1 MELPL
6 AEHRHYIHVGS
17 KYIFPPF
24 MIPYLNLYALLSYT
38 MDVAPQRLVYKR
50 YCSAKQLIKANQVQR
65 ENLEVHRN
73 ISLILVTL
81 FSKNVSSLE

>member
-65 ENLEVHRN
+65 ENLEVVN
-73 ISLILVTL
+73 CPICSCQPKLPVVIVE
-81 FSKNVSSLE
+81 F